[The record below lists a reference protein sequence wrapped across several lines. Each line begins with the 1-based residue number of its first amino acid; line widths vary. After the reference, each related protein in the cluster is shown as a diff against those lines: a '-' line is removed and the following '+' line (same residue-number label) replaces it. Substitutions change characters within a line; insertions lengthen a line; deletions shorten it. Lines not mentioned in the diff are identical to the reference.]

1 MTKKKARKKKKKKA
15 GIDISKL
22 PPKVLAKHAKQHTET
37 GDFIRAI
44 EIYKHLAKKEPAKD
58 RTVELKSAYRG
69 RVLQLAGKGMHC
81 EALAIFDNMAAICKP
96 LNEHS
101 LYLTLLLNSAHYLKA
116 AKVYSEHA
124 SSLDKKKRGRV
135 DTFFAALLIS
145 GNPELAQALPV
156 DSPPMAHYNFALA
169 ALNSYDSGEYE
180 QTEKSL
186 SKIPFKSPYKDFR
199 FALKAMIL
207 RTGSEPDK
215 AAGPAVRVLQDSPF
229 HCLAAPCA
237 LTSDEKIIAALS
249 SAKGIN
255 LDYLAGIHKI
265 PLKTASFITGLD
277 KAFESMDRLFDFI
290 MSHCTALD
298 SKIAA
303 RLCYHLLPHLPGK
316 IKKYEK
322 TFGSLSGF
330 EINRLKALNCET
342 VNNDLLPA
350 ITFWRQALKN
360 FKQIKNKDNNLTRA
374 LILRH
379 IAGLMEKMPGN
390 FSHDDIIESLE
401 QSLKFVPDHKPT
413 HLKLLEMNR
422 NEKGDFQHAV
432 DRALKVLPKDID
444 ILLAAIKAA
453 ASKNAF
459 KKAGR
464 FAADLLKIDPINT
477 RRRTLLINAHLNHGR
492 KLARAG
498 KLVLAGKEFEEAVS
512 LDRSN
517 LAAGVPCICF
527 GVTALL
533 EDDNK
538 AGRELFKKGRRLA
551 GSEAAARLAVAA
563 EARIMKAPGKL
574 RKQFDNEL
582 KELNK
587 RMPAQED
594 ISILLNQAQR
604 YIKDNQGDFILPALN
619 LLTPYLKKCA
629 KFDFS
634 RDEFQGHCKFFHEH
648 DMFGPLKAFAASAE
662 KYFPGAPA
670 FVYYRIYAMTQG
682 GRRDLSDRSFDQLDN
697 ASDQAEAQQDF
708 KTVELIEEL
717 LHGNLFGRNVS
728 GPMPSPGELMDVF
741 NAFFGKLHGD
751 DFDDDDDDDE
761 DYFLPLPKQLR
772 EIMEK
777 RANKKK

>member
-1 MTKKKARKKKKKKA
+1 MAKKKTRKKKKKKA
-15 GIDISKL
+15 DSDISKL
-22 PPKVLAKHAKQHTET
+22 PPKVLVKRAKQHTED
-37 GDFIRAI
+37 GDFNRAI

-58 RTVELKSAYRG
+58 WTVELKSAYRG

-81 EALAIFDNMAAICKP
+81 EALAIFDNMASIYKP
-96 LNEHS
+96 LNDHS
-101 LYLTLLLNSAHYLKA
+101 LHLTLLLNSAYYLKA
-116 AKVYSEHA
+116 AKVYNEHA
-124 SSLDKKKRGRV
+124 SSLDKEKRGRV

-169 ALNSYDSGEYE
+169 ALNSYAAGEYE

-199 FALKAMIL
+199 FALKAIIL

-215 AAGPAVRVLQDSPF
+215 AAGPAGKVLQDSPF

-237 LTSDEKIIAALS
+237 LTSNEKIIAALS

-255 LDYLAGIHKI
+255 LDYLAGIYKI

-277 KAFESMDRLFDFI
+277 KAFESMDRLFNFI

-298 SKIAA
+298 SKITA
-303 RLCYHLLPHLPGK
+303 RLCYHLLPHQPGK

-330 EINRLKALNCET
+330 ELNRLKALNCEI
-342 VNNDLLPA
+342 VNNDLPA

-360 FKQIKNKDNNLTRA
+360 FKQIKDEDNNLTRA

-379 IAGLMEKMPGN
+379 IAGLKEKMPED

-401 QSLKFVPDHKPT
+401 QSLDFDPDHKPT
-413 HLKLLEMNR
+413 HLKLLEMSR
-422 NEKGDFQHAV
+422 NEKEDFQHAV
-432 DRALKVLPKDID
+432 DRAMKVLPKDID
-444 ILLAAIKAA
+444 ILLAATEAA

-464 FAADLLKIDPINT
+464 FASTLLEIDPINT
-477 RRRTLLINAHLNHGR
+477 RGRTLLINAHLNHGR

-533 EDDNK
+533 EDNNK
-538 AGRELFKKGRRLA
+538 AGRELLKKGRRLA
-551 GSEAAARLAVAA
+551 GSKAAARLAAA
-563 EARIMKAPGKL
+563 TEARLMKTPEKL
-574 RKQFDNEL
+574 RKKFDDEL
-582 KELNK
+582 KALNK

-604 YIKDNQGDFILPALN
+604 YIKDNQAAFILPALN

-634 RDEFQGHCKFFHEH
+634 RSEFQGHCEFFHEH

-662 KYFPGAPA
+662 KYFPDAPI

-682 GRRDLSDRSFDQLDN
+682 GRKDLSERSFDQLDN
-697 ASDQAEAQQDF
+697 ACDQAEAQRDF
-708 KTVELIEEL
+708 KTVDLIEKL
-717 LHGNLFGRNVS
+717 LHGDLLGHNFS
-728 GPMPSPGELMDVF
+728 GPMPSPGDLMDVF
-741 NAFFGKLHGD
+741 NALFGSFQGD
-751 DFDDDDDDDE
+751 DFDDEDDIDDS
-761 DYFLPLPKQLR
+761 LGLPKRLLE
-772 EIMEK
+772 EIKK
-777 RANKKK
+777 RANEKK

>member
-1 MTKKKARKKKKKKA
+1 MAKKKARKKKKKKDVS
-15 GIDISKL
+15 DISKL
-22 PPKVLAKHAKQHTET
+22 PPKVLANRAKQHTEA
-37 GDFIRAI
+37 GDFSRAI
-44 EIYKHLAKKEPAKD
+44 EIYKHLAKKEPAKEW
-58 RTVELKSAYRG
+58 TVEIKFAYRG

-81 EALAIFDNMAAICKP
+81 EALAIFDNMAITCKP

-101 LYLTLLLNSAHYLKA
+101 LHLTLLLNSAHYLKA
-116 AKVYSEHA
+116 AKVYNEHA
-124 SSLDKKKRGRV
+124 SSMDKEKRGRV

-169 ALNSYDSGEYE
+169 ALNSYAAGEYE

-199 FALKAMIL
+199 LALKAMIL

-215 AAGPAVRVLQDSPF
+215 AAGPAGKVLQDSPF

-249 SAKGIN
+249 SAKGID
-255 LDYLAGIHKI
+255 LDYLAGIYKI
-265 PLKTASFITGLD
+265 HLKTAFFITGLD
-277 KAFESMDRLFDFI
+277 KAFESMDRLFNFI

-303 RLCYHLLPHLPGK
+303 RLCYHLLPHLPDK

-330 EINRLKALNCET
+330 ELNRLKALNCEIL
-342 VNNDLLPA
+342 NNDLFPA

-360 FKQIKNKDNNLTRA
+360 FERIKDEDNNLTRA

-379 IAGLMEKMPGN
+379 IVGLMEKMPEN
-390 FSHDDIIESLE
+390 SFHDDIIESLE
-401 QSLKFVPDHKPT
+401 QSLELVPDHKPT
-413 HLKLLEMNR
+413 HLKLLEMSR
-422 NEKGDFQHAV
+422 NEKEDFQHAV

-444 ILLAAIKAA
+444 ILLAAIEAA

-464 FAADLLKIDPINT
+464 FAAILLKIDPINT
-477 RRRTLLINAHLNHGR
+477 RGRTLLINAHLNHGR

-498 KLVLAGKEFEEAVS
+498 KLILAGKEFEEAVS

-517 LAAGVPCICF
+517 FTAGVPCICS

-533 EDDNK
+533 KDDNK
-538 AGRELFKKGRRLA
+538 TGRELLKKGRRLA
-551 GSEAAARLAVAA
+551 GSEAAARLAVAT
-563 EARIMKAPGKL
+563 EAGLMKAPGKL
-574 RKQFDNEL
+574 RKKLDDEL
-582 KELNK
+582 KALNK

-594 ISILLNQAQR
+594 ISILLKQAQR
-604 YIKDNQGDFILPALN
+604 YIKDNHEAHILPALN
-619 LLTPYLKKCA
+619 LLAPYLKKCA
-629 KFDFS
+629 KLDFS
-634 RDEFQGHCKFFHEH
+634 RDEFKGHCKFFHEH

-662 KYFPGAPA
+662 KYFPDAPI

-682 GRRDLSDRSFDQLDN
+682 GRKDLSDRSFDQLDN
-697 ASDQAEAQQDF
+697 ASDQAKAQRDF
-708 KTVELIEEL
+708 KTMDLIEKL
-717 LHGNLFGRNVS
+717 RHGDFFGHDFS
-728 GPMPSPGELMDVF
+728 GPMPSPGDLMDVL
-741 NAFFGKLHGD
+741 NAMFGSLQGD
-751 DFDDDDDDDE
+751 DFDYEDDDS
-761 DYFLPLPKQLR
+761 FSMPKRLLE
-772 EIMEK
+772 EIKK
-777 RANKKK
+777 RANEKK